1 MITLSKVRSTILKK
15 GERIIKVLQYGAKT
29 VAEISPFGDDSNPVE
44 NMSAL
49 YADTAET
56 GEPVIIGYINT
67 NQLAAVG
74 EKRIFSLKAD
84 KTLSAFI
91 WLKND
96 GTMQI
101 GGDADNAVRYQKLDD
116 SLQAQKVLINIEL
129 SKIQAAITT
138 LGGAYAKVDIS
149 INASAAKI
157 TEIKT
162 L

>member
-1 MITLSKVRSTILKK
+1 MITLSKIRSTILKN

-74 EKRIFSLKAD
+74 EKRIYSLKPD
-84 KTLSAFI
+84 KTLSTFI

-101 GGDADNAVRYQKLDD
+101 GGDADNVVRYQKLDD
-116 SLQAQKVLINIEL
+116 ALQAQKTLINIEL
-129 SKIQAAITT
+129 TKVQVAIAA
-138 LGGAYAKVDIS
+138 LGGSYAKIDVTV
-149 INASAAKI
+149 NTSAAKI
-157 TEIKT
+157 IEIKT